1 MTTLNIAA
9 GRASFAIALLDRLE
23 EVTGDLKDQLAT
35 LADLRR
41 GLATHTTDV
50 SDGSVKATDVEN
62 AELVAHCLQQ
72 RRDQLREALA
82 RIGNGT
88 YGTCANCS
96 HTIPAERLLASPA
109 ATLCV
114 TCQSTAEQ
122 PPWHRSPSP
131 IPTRSR

>member
-1 MTTLNIAA
+1 MTTLS
-9 GRASFAIALLDRLE
+9 RATGQASLAIALLDRLKE
-23 EVTGDLKDQLAT
+23 ASASYKDQLDT

-41 GLATHTTDV
+41 GLAIDIADI
-50 SDGSVKATDVEN
+50 SDGGVKAADVEN

-82 RIGNGT
+82 RLGNGT

-114 TCQSTAEQ
+114 TCQSTAER
-122 PPWHRSPSP
+122 H
-131 IPTRSR
+131 TR